1 MTQATDLPIPAAH
14 LPATLDCL
22 GPAPLI
28 PGDSASGYDTLL
40 ARVSATVTPAD
51 VLEEFWTREVVDHV
65 WEAIRFRRLKA
76 SVMTA
81 CAGEGMYAV
90 LRSLDAHDG
99 FGLAKRWFAR
109 DLAAVAK
116 VDVLLE
122 SAGLGIDHVMAQ
134 TLRLRIA
141 EIERIDRLAA
151 AAEDRRNS
159 ALHEIERHRAG
170 FAMALRRAARDAEA
184 VEDAEFEV
192 MAPSTA
198 RETAEAAA

>member
-116 VDVLLE
+116 VDALLE

-141 EIERIDRLAA
+141 EIERISRLAG
-151 AAEDRRNS
+151 AAEDRRNA

-170 FAMALRRAARDAEA
+170 FAAALQRAAQAAEA
-184 VEDAEFEV
+184 VEDAAFEV
-192 MAPSTA
+192 VAPRIAHDTA
-198 RETAEAAA
+198 DAVA